1 MKRHYHRCKGWRRG
15 PGRHGRPVYYMPMCR
30 REVCEQRLLAS
41 LIGITLLMVLALV
54 LWIGGL
60 V

>member
-1 MKRHYHRCKGWRRG
+1 
-15 PGRHGRPVYYMPMCR
+15 MPMCR
-30 REVCEQRLLAS
+30 REVCERRLLAS

-54 LWIGGL
+54 LWVGGL